1 MKVLLTRSTAVK
13 GEHLEAG
20 LVHEVDDAIGVSLI
34 NQGRGTEATDGEACP
49 PTPPKAKKAKK
60 AKVVLEETEIDDGT
74 E

>member
-49 PTPPKAKKAKK
+49 PKPKAKKAKK
-60 AKVVLEETEIDDGT
+60 AKVVVEETEIEDGT

>member
-60 AKVVLEETEIDDGT
+60 AKVVVEETETNDGT

>member
-60 AKVVLEETEIDDGT
+60 AKVLEEVEIENGT